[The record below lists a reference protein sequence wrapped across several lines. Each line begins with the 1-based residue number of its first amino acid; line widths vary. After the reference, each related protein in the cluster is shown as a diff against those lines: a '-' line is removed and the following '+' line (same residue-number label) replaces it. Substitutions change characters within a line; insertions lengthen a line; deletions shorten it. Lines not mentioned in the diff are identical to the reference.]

1 MANPSASALER
12 ATRCTASV
20 ILPQYREPPSEH
32 ASRGTAIHAWL
43 EKSIRPL
50 DVPPEPPDSIA
61 ATVRGI
67 DLNDIR
73 NGGTVCGTEVAFA
86 YDIVTGRVRRLEVVD
101 RQYGEIAPSEIPGT
115 LDLLLVSPDGTP
127 HAIDYKT
134 GNAQAIGAQNNL
146 QLRFAALVARSL
158 WPAAEQIK
166 VSFAY
171 IGHDGRIIW
180 DTAILDE
187 VDLDETRDALRA
199 AFDRWQQAR
208 AVGKAK
214 TTPGPHCRHC
224 PSQRACPVYARD
236 WDALATV
243 DGERWLDNVRKM
255 AENDE
260 YAGEAW
266 EYIKRHEELL
276 EMAKQEL
283 KDRAKARPFA
293 LSNGTVVQARTQS
306 RRVVSKQ
313 ALPLLKERYGVSVG
327 TASIAAIEQALGDK
341 APEVIAWLTAKGFIE
356 IAETTVVKAGK
367 AR

>member
-1 MANPSASALER
+1 MANPSASSLER

-20 ILPQYREPPSEH
+20 ILPKYEEPESDD
-32 ASRGTAIHAWL
+32 SKRGNAIHSWL
-43 EKSIRPL
+43 ELSIRPL
-50 DVPPEPPDSIA
+50 DAPPEPPEFIA
-61 ATVRGI
+61 KTVKGI

-73 NGGTVCGTEVAFA
+73 NGGIVCGTEVAFA
-86 YDIVTGRVRRLEVVD
+86 YDIVTGRVRKLD
-101 RQYGEIAPSEIPGT
+101 CKNRQYGDLPPTEVPGT
-115 LDLLLVSPDGTP
+115 LDLMLVSPDGTP

-134 GNAQAIGAQNNL
+134 GNAQAIGAQHNL

-171 IGHDGRIIW
+171 IGHDGRIVW

-199 AFDRWQQAR
+199 AYDRWQQAR

-214 TTPGPHCRHC
+214 TTSGPHCRHC
-224 PSQRACPVYARD
+224 PSQQACPVYASE
-236 WDALATV
+236 WNAVASM
-243 DGERWLDNVRKM
+243 DGDRWLDGITKE

-260 YAGEAW
+260 YARDAW
-266 EYIKRHEELL
+266 ERIKRTEEILDL
-276 EMAKQEL
+276 AKTRL
-283 KDRAKARPFA
+283 KDRAKVRPFA
-293 LSNGTVVQARTQS
+293 LSNGTVVRASTQS

-313 ALPLLKERYGVSVG
+313 ALPLLKEQYGVSVG

-341 APEVIAWLTAKGFIE
+341 APEAIAWLTAKGFVE